1 MTTKF
6 CKRCTMRFEVRAGM
20 PEGNYEVGEDAAVVT
35 RCRTPG
41 CGLRFWHWVSSRWT
55 CEGFT
60 PEEKVKTA
68 ISSEDTNHHNLRP
81 WSIVGSLT
89 SYEEEQ

>member
-35 RCRTPG
+35 RCRTPE
-41 CGLRFWHWVSSRWT
+41 CGLRFWHWVT
-55 CEGFT
+55 T
-60 PEEKVKTA
+60 EEKVKTA